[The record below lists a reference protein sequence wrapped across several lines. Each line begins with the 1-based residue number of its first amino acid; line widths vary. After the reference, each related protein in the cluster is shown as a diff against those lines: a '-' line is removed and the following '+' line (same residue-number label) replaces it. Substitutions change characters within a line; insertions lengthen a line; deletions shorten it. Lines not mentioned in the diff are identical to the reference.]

1 MVQYERTLAPP
12 SDNSSLKG
20 QSKLSKKIKDLDYK
34 DSLFD
39 RPKRLSEVLEELIEA
54 DPWERFCQ
62 WVTSTENRL
71 YIGWFGLIMIPT
83 LLTAATVFIIAFI
96 AAPSVDINGSG
107 ELLSGALLDGNNL
120 VTAAVVP
127 TSAAIGLHFYPIWEA
142 VSVDEWLYN
151 GGPYQLIVLH
161 FLIGI
166 ICYQDREWELSY
178 RLGMRPWISLAF
190 TAPVAAAVSV
200 FLIYPIGQGSFSAG
214 MPLGISGTFNFMLLF
229 QSDHNILMN
238 PFHQLGVIGVFG
250 GSILSAMHGSLVTS
264 TLIRDTHENES
275 INRGYQ
281 LGQAKPTYGFR
292 SIQQYMWRL
301 LWWRGSFPSSR
312 ALHVLLAALPVA
324 GIWSAALG
332 IDLAAF
338 DFDKLNFS
346 QPIIQSQGRVINTWM
361 DTLTQAN
368 MGMEVV
374 RDRNIYTFPVDLM
387 SQNSAQI
394 PLRIASNSN

>member
-20 QSKLSKKIKDLDYK
+20 KSDLSKELKELDYK

-39 RPKRLSEVLEELIEA
+39 RPKRLSEVLEELVKA
-54 DPWERFCQ
+54 DLWERFCQ

-107 ELLSGALLDGNNL
+107 ELLSGALLDGNN
-120 VTAAVVP
+120 VITAAVVP

-142 VSVDEWLYN
+142 ASVDEWLYN

-229 QSDHNILMN
+229 QADHNILMN
-238 PFHQLGVIGVFG
+238 PFHQLGVIGVLG

-281 LGQAKPTYGFR
+281 LGQVKPTYGFR

-368 MGMEVV
+368 MGIEVV

-394 PLRIASNSN
+394 PLRIAVRNN